1 MSKKDYIKFAKVLSE
16 LKPVKTDIESVR
28 CYGLRVSQWDKLV
41 ERIADIFQNDN
52 PRFNKNRFFKAC
64 GYLD

>member
-1 MSKKDYIKFAKVLSE
+1 MTKKDYIKFAKVLNG
-16 LKPVKTDIESVR
+16 LKPVKTDTESVH
-28 CYGLRVSQWDKLV
+28 CYGLRISQWDKLV